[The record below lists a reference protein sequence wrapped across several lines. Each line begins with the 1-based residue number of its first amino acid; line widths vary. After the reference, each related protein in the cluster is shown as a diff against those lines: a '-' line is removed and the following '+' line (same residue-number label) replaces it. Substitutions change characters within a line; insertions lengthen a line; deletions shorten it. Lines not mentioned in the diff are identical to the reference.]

1 MSILETFQGLV
12 GSLSLQE
19 QQLWL
24 PNQQVHDPDS
34 WTTPHLLKLKMEY
47 EVLVN
52 KDGWRVQEMYTV
64 GWETVVH
71 LVLMSMY
78 ISNGKTDVWALL
90 VKVNG
95 TRSCVLVPFII
106 CCVWKT
112 NGRLLNVCLSRS
124 PIFHHLLRKIVSRR
138 WHNRSRIPRLRSL
151 LISLINLVK
160 DIERR

>member
-52 KDGWRVQEMYTV
+52 KDG
-64 GWETVVH
+64 
-71 LVLMSMY
+71 
-78 ISNGKTDVWALL
+78 
-90 VKVNG
+90 
-95 TRSCVLVPFII
+95 
-106 CCVWKT
+106 
-112 NGRLLNVCLSRS
+112 
-124 PIFHHLLRKIVSRR
+124 
-138 WHNRSRIPRLRSL
+138 
-151 LISLINLVK
+151 
-160 DIERR
+160 